1 MPKTPWRNNTRSVLQ
16 ADLTNKALG
25 VGDPNS
31 ADKAV
36 GKQNARYA
44 RVDLT
49 GGGTGREFDVPHDL
63 GQTPTSVSLDGI
75 ENATTAGTTIIV
87 NAVRQENWSHTHV
100 HAFVQLVSGSLDGC
114 VARFVV
120 KGR

>member
-36 GKQNARYA
+36 GK
-44 RVDLT
+44 
-49 GGGTGREFDVPHDL
+49 
-63 GQTPTSVSLDGI
+63 
-75 ENATTAGTTIIV
+75 
-87 NAVRQENWSHTHV
+87 
-100 HAFVQLVSGSLDGC
+100 
-114 VARFVV
+114 
-120 KGR
+120 